1 MSRRYAVGV
10 LNGNWKNKWRDDIDY
25 WRDQRVRIIEKNKNR
40 FADVL
45 EELKRADPTGWEAWY
60 DDDSNIPPVIY
71 WSDDNAINLLC
82 TRMKTRVQEVQAIP
96 CQGAF
101 QNNPPS

>member
-10 LNGNWKNKWRDDIDY
+10 LNGNWKNKWKDDIDY
-25 WRDQRVRIIEKNKNR
+25 WRDQRARIIEKNKNR

-45 EELKRADPTGWEAWY
+45 EDLKRADPTGWEAWY
-60 DDDSNIPPVIY
+60 DDDTNIPAVIY
-71 WSDDNAINLLC
+71 FSDETAINLLC
-82 TRMKTRVQEVQAIP
+82 DRIKQRAQEVQASH

-101 QNNPPS
+101 QKIPP